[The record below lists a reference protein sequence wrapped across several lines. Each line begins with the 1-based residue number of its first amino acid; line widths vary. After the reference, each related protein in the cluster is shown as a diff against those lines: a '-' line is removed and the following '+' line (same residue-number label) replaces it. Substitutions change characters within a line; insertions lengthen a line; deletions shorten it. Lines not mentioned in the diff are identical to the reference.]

1 MKLDLTNIR
10 GCNTFLSQLCDSLN
24 PLITL
29 QPTKLSDFLNWN
41 VFPHA
46 FLFLFCFFKSQTYG
60 KLILIGVE
68 NMAFLPT
75 TREEMLQQGYEQV
88 DFVYVSGDAYVDHPS
103 FGCAIIT
110 RVLQAYGYSCAILAQ
125 PDWHN
130 DDEFTQ
136 FGEPRLG
143 FLVSAGNIDSMVNH
157 YSVNKRRRDRDYYS
171 DEGVMGKRPDRPT
184 IVYTQILKRLY
195 PHKPV
200 MIGGIEASLR
210 RLSHYDYWDDKV
222 RRSILMDSQA
232 DLLMYGMGENTIVEV
247 ADALASGLEAKDIC
261 YIRGT
266 VWKTKS
272 IEYVSDYIM
281 LPSYEEVC
289 KDKRT
294 YAKSFHIQ
302 HENIDAIAAKV
313 LIEPYDGWYVVQNQP
328 PLPLTQEEMD
338 FTYSLPYERTYHPKY
353 KYIPAIEE
361 VQFSIVSNRGCFG
374 SCAFCAI
381 THHQGRVISTRSKES
396 IVEEAKRITEMPNF
410 KGYIHDVGGPTA
422 NFSREACD
430 KQREFGACKSREC
443 LFPKPCNNLVVDHSR
458 YLDILRAVRELPRV
472 KKVFIRSGIRY
483 DYLMYDKSDEFF
495 DELVQH
501 HISGQLKVAPEHIS
515 AEVLDKMG
523 KPRKELY
530 LKFVEKFKQ
539 KNEQFHKDQ
548 YIVPYLMSSHP
559 GCDLNGAIELACY
572 LKKIRHT
579 PKQVQD
585 FYPTPGTPATCMY
598 YTGLDPKTMKP
609 VYVAR
614 THEEKA
620 MQRALMQFTYPQ
632 NYDLVYKALKT
643 AGRMDLVGNGP
654 KCLIPYQK
662 PGHYPSRGNGNNK
675 RYGQK
680 PYAKKG
686 NERKGMKKG

>member
-1 MKLDLTNIR
+1 
-10 GCNTFLSQLCDSLN
+10 
-24 PLITL
+24 
-29 QPTKLSDFLNWN
+29 
-41 VFPHA
+41 
-46 FLFLFCFFKSQTYG
+46 
-60 KLILIGVE
+60 
-68 NMAFLPT
+68 MAFLPT
-75 TREEMLQQGYEQV
+75 TREEMLEQGFEQV
-88 DFVYVSGDAYVDHPS
+88 DFVYVNGDAYVDHPS

-130 DDEFTQ
+130 DDEFLQ

-157 YSVNKRRRDRDYYS
+157 YSVNKRRRDHDAYS

-184 IVYTQILKRLY
+184 IVYTQILKRLF

-200 MIGGIEASLR
+200 LIGGIEASLR

-232 DLLMYGMGENTIVEV
+232 DLLMYGMGENSIVEV
-247 ADALASGLEAKDIC
+247 ADALNSGLEAKDLC

-272 IEYVSDYIM
+272 LEYLSDYIM
-281 LPSYEEVC
+281 LPSFEEV
-289 KDKRT
+289 KNDKYI

-302 HENIDAIAAKV
+302 HENIDAIAAKTLV
-313 LIEPYDGWYVVQNQP
+313 EPYDGWYVVQNQP
-328 PLPLTQEEMD
+328 PLPLTQQEMD
-338 FTYSLPYERTYHPKY
+338 FTYSLPYERTFHPKY
-353 KYIPAIEE
+353 KYVPAIEE

-381 THHQGRVISTRSKES
+381 THHQGRVISSRSVES
-396 IVEEAKRITEMPNF
+396 VVEEAKTITEMPNF
-410 KGYIHDVGGPTA
+410 KGYIHDVGGPSA
-422 NFSREACD
+422 NFSREACN
-430 KQREFGACKSREC
+430 KQREFGACKSKEC
-443 LFPKPCNNLVVDHSR
+443 LHPKPCNNLVVDHSH
-458 YLDILRAVRELPRV
+458 YLDMLRAVRSLPNI

-483 DYLMYDKSDEFF
+483 DYLMYDKSDAFF
-495 DELVQH
+495 DELVKY

-515 AEVLDKMG
+515 AAVLDKMG

-530 LKFVEKFKQ
+530 LKFVEKFKE
-539 KNEQFHKDQ
+539 KNEEFGMKQF
-548 YIVPYLMSSHP
+548 IVPYLMSSHP
-559 GCDLNGAIELACY
+559 GSDLNAAIELACY
-572 LKKIRHT
+572 LKKIHYT

-598 YTGLDPKTMKP
+598 YTGLDPKTMRP
-609 VYVAR
+609 VYVAK
-614 THEEKA
+614 TYEEKA

-632 NYDLVYKALKT
+632 NYDLVYKALKK
-643 AGRMDLVGNGP
+643 AGRLDLVGNSP

-662 PGHYPSRGNGNNK
+662 GNVYSKNYSNRNK
-675 RYGQK
+675 KSNY
-680 PYAKKG
+680 KKG
-686 NERKGMKKG
+686 RKA